1 MPSSKPVVS
10 QSVPNNT
17 TYTVLLIGVT
27 AVSVSAILI
36 RLADT
41 DPLAIATYRM
51 CVATLVIILGTSLAK
66 QKPFWTFLRPHQIPY
81 LLASGILL
89 AIHFTAFNYSLYL
102 TSVANSVFLV
112 TTAPIFVA
120 LGSYWLLKERISSLI
135 IVSLILSVAGGLI
148 LSSGVGGEKSH
159 LGGDALAVLAAAT
172 AAGYMLIGRKL
183 RPQLPLLPYITV
195 VYAVASCCL
204 LIATFPTQ
212 TELVGLPTQ
221 SYLYMISIGII
232 CQVIG
237 HSALNWSLAY
247 ISATVVSISIRIEP
261 IVATLLAIP
270 ILDESPSWILIPGG
284 ALLTF
289 AVYLAIRSE
298 QTTNS

>member
-1 MPSSKPVVS
+1 MVS
-10 QSVPNNT
+10 QSLPDNT
-17 TYTVLLIGVT
+17 TYTVLMIGVA

-66 QKPFWTFLRPHQIPY
+66 QKPFWNFLRPHQIPY

-183 RPQLPLLPYITV
+183 RFHLPLLPYITI

-212 TELVGLPTQ
+212 TELVGLPIQ

-261 IVATLLAIP
+261 IVATLLAIS